1 MPSNML
7 TLTSNWGSY
16 KKNSASLVFMKNM
29 QKLGTVC
36 YKMNRELSFGD
47 CGVLHR
53 LACKAPSS
61 GLQQQST
68 QILDVLQSRETVCL
82 HYHVHLYHITVCLH
96 YHVHLYHIS
105 Q

>member
-1 MPSNML
+1 
-7 TLTSNWGSY
+7 
-16 KKNSASLVFMKNM
+16 
-29 QKLGTVC
+29 
-36 YKMNRELSFGD
+36 MNRELSFGD

-68 QILDVLQSRETVCL
+68 RILDILQSRETVCL
-82 HYHVHLYHITVCLH
+82 HYHVHLYHI
-96 YHVHLYHIS
+96 S